1 MGVRGELFSAKVAL
15 RNRTYFFN
23 VKENR
28 LGDLFMTVVESK
40 PSEGEG
46 FDRHQIVLFADD
58 LQDFLKGFDQ
68 SLRYMEKEVGTRGKA
83 KREARSRSDPRN
95 PEADRIPAR
104 PPAKKVL
111 RLKDEQRR
119 PGRPDA
125 KDRPRAQ
132 ERPDAKGRSGYAQK
146 AAGKKKP
153 GAKRPTVRSVK
164 KEQE

>member
-68 SLRYMEKEVGTRGKA
+68 SLRYMEKEVGARGKA

-95 PEADRIPAR
+95 PEADRPAPR
-104 PPAKKVL
+104 PQAKKVL
-111 RLKDEQRR
+111 RIKDDQRR
-119 PGRPDA
+119 PA
-125 KDRPRAQ
+125 
-132 ERPDAKGRSGYAQK
+132 RPDAKGRPEAKDHPDAKGRGGYAQRV
-146 AAGKKKP
+146 AGKKKP

-164 KEQE
+164 KAQD